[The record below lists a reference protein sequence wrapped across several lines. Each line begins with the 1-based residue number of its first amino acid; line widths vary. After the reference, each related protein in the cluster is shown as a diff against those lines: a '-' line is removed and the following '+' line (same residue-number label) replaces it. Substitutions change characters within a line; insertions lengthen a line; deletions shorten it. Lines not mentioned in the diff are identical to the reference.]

1 MISVLLSS
9 RLNSPERLNDLEPYM
24 SIPQTPAGKIFTALL
39 PSSASALP
47 AFCAALC
54 LRFTRTSN
62 ITSSV
67 TSGFTSGFPSGFRN
81 HCSGSVQDLAQGPL
95 PAAPERIAARRRHH
109 QPAKRQQQDR
119 RRKERSDQDRLV
131 LHGVGGDG
139 GGAAG
144 VFRPFPAHEQSMG
157 IDTIGSTGKKRAVIF
172 SIDNCQV

>member
-9 RLNSPERLNDLEPYM
+9 RLNSPERLNDLEPDM
-24 SIPQTPAGKIFTALL
+24 SIPQTPAGKIFCALL

-54 LRFTRTSN
+54 LRLTRTSN

-67 TSGFTSGFPSGFRN
+67 TSGFRN
-81 HCSGSVQDLAQGPL
+81 NRSGSVQDLAQGPL
-95 PAAPERIAARRRHH
+95 PAAPERIAARCRHH
-109 QPAKRQQQDR
+109 QPGKRQQQDR

-131 LHGVGGDG
+131 LHGVGRDG